1 MVNHTTDNLVPP
13 LLVHFTQTGTNAVG
27 TMTDTAGT
35 HGDFLTPVLPPS
47 RTPEEDKP
55 QHHHDSPEW
64 MAGPLPH
71 NA

>member
-1 MVNHTTDNLVPP
+1 MGHHTPDDLVPP
-13 LLVHFTQTGTNAVG
+13 LLVQPAQPRAQTVG
-27 TMTDTAGT
+27 TVTDTAGT

>member
-1 MVNHTTDNLVPP
+1 
-13 LLVHFTQTGTNAVG
+13 
-27 TMTDTAGT
+27 MTDTAGT

-64 MAGPLPH
+64 MAGLLPH